1 MKYTVAWA
9 RVASENSV
17 LKFVILC
24 LSALCLFFGASS
36 LKLALKDPI
45 VVDRGCLSKIAS
57 TSDGKRTVSEIEA
70 FLKEALAQRF
80 DTGTNL
86 RADFLSEGERQ
97 TKEKEQKDL
106 QGRKLS
112 QRVLL
117 NSINA
122 SGETVNVDA
131 DRLISI
137 GEIRSAFRFQLIVR
151 IESISRTET
160 NPYGLLISEVKLREK
175 EGK

>member
-9 RVASENSV
+9 RVVSENSV
-17 LKFVILC
+17 LKCVILC

-45 VVDRGCLSKIAS
+45 VVERGCLSKIA
-57 TSDGKRTVSEIEA
+57 TMSDGKRTVSEIEA

-80 DTGTNL
+80 DTGPSI

-97 TKEKEQKDL
+97 IREKEQKDL

-112 QRVLL
+112 QKVLL

-137 GEIRSAFRFQLIVR
+137 GEIRSAFRFQLMVK
-151 IESISRTET
+151 IESITRTEA

>member
-45 VVDRGCLSKIAS
+45 VVERGCLSKIAT

-80 DTGTNL
+80 DTGNNV
-86 RADFLSEGERQ
+86 RVDFLSEGERQ
-97 TKEKEQKDL
+97 IREKEQRDL

-131 DRLISI
+131 ERLISI
-137 GEIRSAFRFQLIVR
+137 GEIRSAFRFPLMVK
-151 IESISRTET
+151 IESITRTDT

-175 EGK
+175 ESK